1 MNNNYNITYP
11 SGTDYY
17 DINVF
22 NNNFSKLAD
31 AVDSVRSSGY
41 QGDIIVAAY
50 NSTNPLKNYAHFTCT
65 QGDCSNI
72 LNSAL
77 SKVNAGGRIILLD
90 GDFYLTNIWTINKK
104 VHITGMGKFYTT
116 FNKRDD
122 NIQAQLIK
130 TTANEILIEN
140 IGFKTNPNTSNS
152 NIISIGSNKVEINS
166 CYFYITYTGSGDSAC
181 PIHFS
186 YQFAYTAIRNCLIEK
201 YKDNRY
207 IVRAENSQWRGI
219 MTGNFVTNISDNS
232 QLAVAVNLMN
242 QTSKDQIDFS
252 GQKTAIYIKG
262 SLVN

>member
-90 GDFYLTNIWTINKK
+90 GDFYLTNVWTINKK
-104 VHITGMGKFYTT
+104 VNITGMGKFYTT

-122 NIQAQLIK
+122 NMQAQLIK